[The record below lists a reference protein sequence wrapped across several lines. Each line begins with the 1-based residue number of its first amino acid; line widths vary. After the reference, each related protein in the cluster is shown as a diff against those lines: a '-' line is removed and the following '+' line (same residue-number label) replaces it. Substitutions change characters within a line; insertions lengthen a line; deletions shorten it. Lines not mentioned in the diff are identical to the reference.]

1 MILYVIL
8 MVYGGLSVL
17 TLSVLLYALAR
28 HDNLTRRDERRAPTK
43 KKGEGAVGSKPS
55 SSNEI

>member
-28 HDNLTRRDERRAPTK
+28 HGNLTRRDERRRADQ